1 MILMLDNERLQE
13 LIPNVIHEVKG
24 ETLLYNKLR
33 PWLEQAKAW
42 LEQHFLGDLEPEGQI
57 LCDAEKIIVYKA
69 FAMAVPSLDLSL
81 SPSGFTVINTDGR
94 APASKERV
102 ERLIASINSF
112 VDQNLDAF
120 VFRLYSVPAWRTSN
134 MGQWWLATFIPNL
147 NEVWRY
153 RGMSSDTM
161 TTYRIMRSH
170 ALRFEQEVEEN
181 YLGSVL
187 DELRAQQYYL
197 SEFTPLVSKIREAE
211 LRYIGFHMRDQKAK
225 CPDEH
230 EVWHLIRPVLE
241 QMKSYPDIYTRW
253 QAEIGHRMKPE
264 PFKNDVKG
272 GYYF

>member
-1 MILMLDNERLQE
+1 MILMLDNERLLE

-33 PWLEQAKAW
+33 PWLEQAKGW
-42 LEQHFLGDLEPEGQI
+42 LEQNFLGELEPEGPA
-57 LCDAEKIIVYKA
+57 LSLAEKVIAYKA

-112 VDQNLDAF
+112 ADQNLDAL
-120 VFRLYSVPAWRTSN
+120 VFRLYSYPGWRASN
-134 MGQWWLATFIPNL
+134 IGQWWLATFIPNL
-147 NEVWRY
+147 NEVWRF
-153 RGMSSDTM
+153 RGMSDTM
-161 TTYRIMRSH
+161 TTYHTMRSH
-170 ALRFEQEVEEN
+170 ALRFEQEVEES

-197 SEFTPLVSKIREAE
+197 SEYTPLVSKIRQAE
-211 LRYIGFHMRDQKAK
+211 LRYIGFHMRDQKGK
-225 CPDEH
+225 CPDDH

-241 QMKSYPDIYTRW
+241 DMKSYPDIYTRW
-253 QAEIGHRMKPE
+253 QAEMGHRLKPE